1 MIVKIVP
8 IGNSRGIRIP
18 NHILKRFDISN
29 QIELI
34 VDESKN
40 EIILKPVKK
49 TRQDWDES
57 FKKMNERKHDEL
69 IIDDSLDLQDW
80 EW

>member
-1 MIVKIVP
+1 MIAKIVP

-29 QIELI
+29 QVELI

-49 TRQDWDES
+49 ARQDWDES